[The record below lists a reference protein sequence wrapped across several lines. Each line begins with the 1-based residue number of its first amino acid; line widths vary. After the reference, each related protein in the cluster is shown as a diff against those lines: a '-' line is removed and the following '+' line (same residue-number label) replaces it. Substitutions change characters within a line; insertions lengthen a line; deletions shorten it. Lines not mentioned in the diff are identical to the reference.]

1 MQGDWALVLVLL
13 LAGAGA
19 QDPTREDSPLYPHWV
34 VGSLCQVSPV
44 KPVLHTLEEF
54 HRDY

>member
-1 MQGDWALVLVLL
+1 MQGDWALLLL

-19 QDPTREDSPLYPHWV
+19 QDPTQEDSPLYPHWV